1 MCVRVCFCTC
11 VCVNVFLNNVF
22 LKYVF
27 SPLSSFFLCL
37 FIIHLSFCL
46 SPLSL
51 SVSQCLSLSVSL
63 PSPSP
68 SLFHSV
74 YFPLNISLTSNTR
87 TRAVRVSIIC
97 ILRPTSRVEG
107 GSYRGLYKAIL
118 GPRAVGAHGGLR
130 VFLRWIRSEVG
141 SNTNT
146 HRPHFI
152 FAVFFYWFI
161 GVDSKVP
168 APPGGVLRPR
178 PFKLYL

>member
-1 MCVRVCFCTC
+1 MYMSPQKERSTRMCVSGYVFVL

-22 LKYVF
+22 FICFLP
-27 SPLSSFFLCL
+27 SILFLCL

-51 SVSQCLSLSVSL
+51 SFSQCFSLSVSL
-63 PSPSP
+63 PSPS
-68 SLFHSV
+68 LFHSV
-74 YFPLNISLTSNTR
+74 FFPLNISLTPTHA
-87 TRAVRVSIIC
+87 RALPRVSIIC

-141 SNTNT
+141 SNMNT

-152 FAVFFYWFI
+152 FAVLFY
-161 GVDSKVP
+161 
-168 APPGGVLRPR
+168 
-178 PFKLYL
+178 